1 MVSAPSPLGF
11 DLEWSTKPVWNSDF
25 SRKDAQAPTGLVQLG
40 DQHNIILYQ
49 LSGAGSIPA
58 CLLRI
63 IEDPEII
70 KLGVQ
75 IKGDGNKLDRDFGN
89 KDNPIRPRG
98 CLELSDLAR
107 YVDAPR
113 YAGRSGLIGLQ
124 KLVADW
130 LERYLEKGDE
140 RTSNWDAELTAMQR
154 RCKLPTSSIAVST
167 RTHRHLQMQRTM
179 STAP

>member
-1 MVSAPSPLGF
+1 MGERRHHITARKVLVDGFACRPLGF
-11 DLEWSTKPVWNSDF
+11 DLEWSTALQWNADF
-25 SRKDAQAPTGLVQLG
+25 SRKDAQAITGLVQLG

-49 LSGAGSIPA
+49 LSGSGQIPS

-75 IKGDGNKLDRDFGN
+75 IKGDGSKLDRDFSTAE
-89 KDNPIRPRG
+89 KPVTPRG
-98 CLELSDLAR
+98 CMELSDLAK
-107 YVDAPR
+107 YVDPHR
-113 YAGRSGLIGLQ
+113 YANHHHLISLQ

-140 RTSNWDAELTAMQR
+140 RTSNWDAAALNALQR
-154 RCKLPTSSIAVST
+154 KCR
-167 RTHRHLQMQRTM
+167 RMD
-179 STAP
+179 